1 MGDLESHIDLAIDQ
15 NKKKNRAKDLSA
27 IMKRI

>member
-1 MGDLESHIDLAIDQ
+1 MGDLEHIDLALDQ
-15 NKKKNRAKDLSA
+15 NKKNRAKDLSA